1 MGKLFP
7 GPSYNCVTWACRQ
20 VTHVC
25 TLTLCFFLFELVE
38 LFILRRVVTRM
49 TKEQGTTDLVRSA
62 ILRIFLAKILE
73 YSANFALALFD
84 AL

>member
-1 MGKLFP
+1 
-7 GPSYNCVTWACRQ
+7 
-20 VTHVC
+20 
-25 TLTLCFFLFELVE
+25 
-38 LFILRRVVTRM
+38 VTRM